1 MNEAAIH
8 GQVTMLLRK
17 RKPPNLNTFY
27 RTPPTTFE
35 NQVIPNTYDVIIN
48 RTEHEGFGFVIISS
62 SNQLS
67 GSTIGKKTIKKLFSI
82 LLTFRFTGKIIPNS
96 PADNGQLKIGDR
108 IIRVN
113 DIDITNMTHGDVV
126 KIIKESGLTV
136 QLTVSNCITNP
147 RPSDFISEVTHSPFN
162 ANISNALNSFPM
174 IT

>member
-1 MNEAAIH
+1 MIY
-8 GQVTMLLRK
+8 K
-17 RKPPNLNTFY
+17 IY
-27 RTPPTTFE
+27 
-35 NQVIPNTYDVIIN
+35 
-48 RTEHEGFGFVIISS
+48 
-62 SNQLS
+62 
-67 GSTIGKKTIKKLFSI
+67 FS
-82 LLTFRFTGKIIPNS
+82 GKIIPNS

-147 RPSDFISEVTHSPFN
+147 RPSDFISDVNHSPFN